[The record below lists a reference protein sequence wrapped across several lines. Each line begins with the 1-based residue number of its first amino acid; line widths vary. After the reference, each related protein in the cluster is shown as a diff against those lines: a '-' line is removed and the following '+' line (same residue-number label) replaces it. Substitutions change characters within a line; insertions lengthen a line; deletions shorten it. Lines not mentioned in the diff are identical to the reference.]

1 MRQIITRVDEELA
14 DAVKRE
20 AGRIGESVNSYIT
33 RLLRV
38 AVTGPGSSRHLWKA
52 AALADGRLARR
63 EGESPTS
70 RHWALDL
77 GTPVTTPAGY
87 AADLVSGD
95 REER

>member
-1 MRQIITRVDEELA
+1 MKQIITRVDEELA

-20 AGRIGESVNSYIT
+20 AARIGESVNSYIT

-63 EGESPTS
+63 EGESPTA
-70 RHWALDL
+70 RRRAPDLDS
-77 GTPVTTPAGY
+77 PITTPAGY
-87 AADLVSGD
+87 AAEVVSRD
-95 REER
+95 RDQR